1 MQEFYFWKHYLYL
14 CIGATEH
21 GLMYHMDQT
30 FYYVGYSDVY
40 IERRIAKL
48 HPDVDYHVLDR
59 LINVAK
65 DAELEHRKAQA
76 LMVAGHL
83 RINENNVI
91 VESHGET
98 LVDDGPYMKLV
109 RSGKPAVLVMDSMS
123 MYLHQLG
130 LSYWITLLRTT
141 LQHGVLPIT
150 VDEYTRDVHMDYDY
164 VLRNRR
170 FAIEALTEHI
180 RPEPKRVVGR
190 RKHGPI
196 SEVVGHVL
204 VESAVRTITSG
215 DNALDRIATWYDE
228 SMLKSPE
235 RLQKHRVF
243 EQLRWKTYKY
253 KVRNMV
259 RDMLEQT
266 WKNHRPDLPIQHD
279 IWQTSFLISGE
290 MFYPS
295 AMAAEL
301 LLPEYGYEKVGSRW
315 EKVSSPT
322 DSD

>member
-1 MQEFYFWKHYLYL
+1 
-14 CIGATEH
+14 
-21 GLMYHMDQT
+21 MYHMYQT

-48 HPDVDYHVLDR
+48 HPDVDEHERER
-59 LINVAK
+59 LTHVAK
-65 DAELEHRKAQA
+65 EAELEHRKAQA
-76 LMVAGHL
+76 LMVASHL

-98 LVDDGPYMKLV
+98 LAEDGPYMKLL
-109 RSGKPAVLVMDSMS
+109 RSNEPAILVMDSMS

-150 VDEYTRDVHMDYDY
+150 VDEHTRNVHMDYDN
-164 VLRNRR
+164 VLRSRR
-170 FAIEALTEHI
+170 SSIEALTEHI
-180 RPEPKRVVGR
+180 RPEPRRVVGR
-190 RKHGPI
+190 RKLGPI
-196 SEVVGHVL
+196 SEVVGTVL

-215 DNALDRIATWYDE
+215 DKALDRIATWYDE

-235 RLQKHRVF
+235 RMQKHRVF
-243 EQLRWKTYKY
+243 EQFRWKTYKY

-266 WKNHRPDLPIQHD
+266 WKHHRPDLPIQHD
-279 IWQTSFLISGE
+279 IWQTSFHISGE

-295 AMAAEL
+295 AIAAGL

>member
-1 MQEFYFWKHYLYL
+1 
-14 CIGATEH
+14 
-21 GLMYHMDQT
+21 MDQT

-48 HPDVDYHVLDR
+48 HPDVDDHVLDK

-65 DAELEHRKAQA
+65 EAELEHRRAKA
-76 LMVAGHL
+76 LMVAGTL
-83 RINENNVI
+83 GISENNVI

-109 RSGKPAVLVMDSMS
+109 RSGNPAVLVMDSMS

-150 VDEYTRDVHMDYDY
+150 VDEYTRDVHMDYDD

-170 FAIEALTEHI
+170 VSIEALTEHI

-196 SEVVGHVL
+196 SEVVGQVL
-204 VESAVRTITSG
+204 VESAARAIGSG
-215 DNALDRIATWYDE
+215 DDVMATISRWY
-228 SMLKSPE
+228 
-235 RLQKHRVF
+235 
-243 EQLRWKTYKY
+243 EQYLRDPKDHMHQYAIFDQPRWKTYKY
-253 KVRNMV
+253 KVRNMI
-259 RDMLEQT
+259 RKMLEEC
-266 WKNHRPDLPIQHD
+266 WENHRPDLPIQHD
-279 IWQTSFLISGE
+279 IWQTSFFISGE
-290 MFYPS
+290 VFYPS
-295 AMAAEL
+295 AIAAGL